1 MLVDQFDELMEA
13 RPFHPFRVFTA
24 DGRNI
29 VVKSPEF
36 AWHAPAN
43 RMIWVA
49 SGKGDQRVHLID
61 LHLVTK
67 FVISTS
73 NGHAKPTKRRRSD
86 K

>member
-1 MLVDQFDELMEA
+1 MLVHEFDELMEA

-24 DGRNI
+24 DGRN
-29 VVKSPEF
+29 VMVKSPEF

-49 SGKGDQRVHLID
+49 SGKGDQRVHMID

-73 NGHAKPTKRRRSD
+73 NGHARPGKRR
-86 K
+86 KPGK